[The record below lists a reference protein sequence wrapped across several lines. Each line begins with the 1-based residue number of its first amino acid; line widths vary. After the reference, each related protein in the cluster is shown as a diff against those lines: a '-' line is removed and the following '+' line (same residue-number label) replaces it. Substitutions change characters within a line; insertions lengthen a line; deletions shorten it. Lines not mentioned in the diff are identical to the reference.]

1 MSLFRTGRWLFGI
14 LAVMLLAGACGFQP
28 LYGTSRSS
36 LDGAVVAELAA
47 VRIAPIP
54 ERVGQIVRNDLLDR
68 LTPLGEPASPQYGLT
83 VGLEEAKEG
92 LAIQIDDTVT
102 RFNLTLT
109 ANYVLE
115 NADTGSIV
123 TAGSVRATAAYNVL
137 RSDFANVVAE
147 RDAQR
152 RAARE
157 VSDELKTRLAVYF
170 GGGRAG
176 LAADLGR

>member
-1 MSLFRTGRWLFGI
+1 MSLFKMGGWPPGVLGI
-14 LAVMLLAGACGFQP
+14 VLLVNACGFHP
-28 LYGTSRSS
+28 LYGAGREP
-36 LDGAVVAELAA
+36 LNRAVVAELAS
-47 VRIAPIP
+47 VHIAPMP
-54 ERVGQIVRNDLLDR
+54 ERVGQIVHNDLLDR
-68 LTPLGEPASPQYGLT
+68 LTPLGEPGAPRYKLS
-83 VGLEEAKEG
+83 VGLEEAKQG
-92 LAIQIDDTVT
+92 LAIQIDDTIT

-115 NADTGSIV
+115 IADTGSIV
-123 TAGSVRATAAYNVL
+123 TTGRVHATAAYNVL

-170 GGGRAG
+170 GGGRTT
-176 LAADLGR
+176 LTP